1 MKKSYKCYICCKT
14 LDKIAIGLSKKLLG
28 ENGRLYCVECLA
40 NYLDTTEDE
49 LLIKAEEFKNEGCT
63 LFQ

>member
-1 MKKSYKCYICCKT
+1 MKKSYKCYICSKT
-14 LDKIAIGLSKKLLG
+14 LDKIAIGLSKKLLD
-28 ENGRLYCVECLA
+28 ENGRLYCVICLA

-49 LLIKAEEFKNEGCT
+49 LLIKAEEFKNEGCK

>member
-1 MKKSYKCYICCKT
+1 MKKSYKCYICSKT
-14 LDKIAIGLSKKLLG
+14 LDKIATGLSKKLLG
-28 ENGRLYCVECLA
+28 ENGRLYCVKCLA